1 MLVVCA
7 LLVGAILASVSS
19 SASSPFTSVVSV
31 AFSPLQKLSGS
42 IAERFEWFTSS
53 FARVSTYK
61 NENEQL
67 RDKIAEYEKKL
78 ADYDDMK
85 HKISS
90 YEDMLGVKEENPEL
104 ALCRAEIIGTDSAD
118 VFSSLIIDKGSSD
131 GIAVNDPVV
140 SGNYIVGIIKKV
152 NPTYSVAQSILNPAL
167 NISAI
172 ESETRETAY
181 VTAATE
187 QSLKGKCIMA
197 GLERTTDIAPGG
209 IVLTSGIGGIYPKGF
224 IVGTVT
230 QVCDSDY
237 DLTSY
242 AVITPGAKIDELE
255 DIFVITDF
263 KGQGVEQ
270 IERED

>member
-1 MLVVCA
+1 MLVICA

-19 SASSPFTSVVSV
+19 SASSPFTSIVSV
-31 AFSPLQKLSGS
+31 AFSPLQKLSGA
-42 IAERFEWFTSS
+42 IADRFEWFTSS

-67 RDKIAEYEKKL
+67 RDKIADYEKKL
-78 ADYDDMK
+78 ADYDEMK
-85 HKISS
+85 HKISA
-90 YEDMLGVKEENPEL
+90 YEEMLEVKEENPEL
-104 ALCRAEIIGTDSAD
+104 KLCRAEIIGTDSAD
-118 VFSSLIIDKGSSD
+118 VFSSLIIDNGSSD

-140 SGNYIVGIIKKV
+140 SGNYVVGIIKKV
-152 NPTYSVAQSILNPAL
+152 NPTYSVAQSILNPAV

-187 QSLKGKCIMA
+187 QSLQGKCIMA

-209 IVLTSGIGGIYPKGF
+209 IVLTSGIGGVYPKGL
-224 IVGTVT
+224 ILGTVT